1 MLPSRII
8 RRRLGGSI
16 RLHKSYFYHGANLR
30 VAAKA
35 AQTAFSPAFTYS
47 DGPLNYAVLCCT
59 RKQERMGQ
67 KDHHI
72 LLKKYISFEKCFLVY
87 F

>member
-16 RLHKSYFYHGANLR
+16 RLHKCYFYHGANLR

-47 DGPLNYAVLCCT
+47 DGPGSRDV
-59 RKQERMGQ
+59 
-67 KDHHI
+67 
-72 LLKKYISFEKCFLVY
+72 
-87 F
+87 